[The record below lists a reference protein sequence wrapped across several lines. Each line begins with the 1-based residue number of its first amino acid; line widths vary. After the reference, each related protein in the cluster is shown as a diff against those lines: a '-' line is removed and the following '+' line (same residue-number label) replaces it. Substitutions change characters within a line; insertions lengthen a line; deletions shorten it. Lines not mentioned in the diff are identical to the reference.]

1 MDELDRIA
9 RHIDIDADAERVWGL
24 VSRPGWWINEGQ
36 ILGNQVLER
45 REDHDV
51 VHDPVHGDFRIRT
64 ELLDPPRYAA
74 FRWLPQDGD
83 DVLAGASTLVEFR
96 IEDRQGGVR
105 LSVVESGFSTLSE
118 NREVWMAAREEN
130 TQGWEGELAAAG
142 THLDPV
148 AVTRSVHVAVPPDR
162 VWPLL
167 VDGDQL
173 ALWYAFGGADV
184 DATPGGAVELRWE
197 EHGAFRGRVV
207 EVVPHELF
215 SFRLAVQP
223 DTDPGD
229 GKATLVELALR
240 PSGEGGTLL
249 TVRQTGYPGLD
260 PALGAAA
267 ALADQD
273 RDGWEAGLGLLVG
286 LVDTPAEAGTR

>member
-1 MDELDRIA
+1 M
-9 RHIDIDADAERVWGL
+9 
-24 VSRPGWWINEGQ
+24 
-36 ILGNQVLER
+36 
-45 REDHDV
+45 
-51 VHDPVHGDFRIRT
+51 HGDFRIRT

-83 DVLAGASTLVEFR
+83 DVLPDASTLVEFR

-118 NREVWMAAREEN
+118 DRETWLKAREEN
-130 TQGWEGELAAAG
+130 VEGWRIELGSRGHPPRPGDGHPLRARRGAAGPGLAAAG
-142 THLDPV
+142 GRRPARPAGTPS
-148 AVTRSVHVAVPPDR
+148 AAPTSTP
-162 VWPLL
+162 
-167 VDGDQL
+167 
-173 ALWYAFGGADV
+173 
-184 DATPGGAVELRWE
+184 TPGGAVELRWE

-223 DTDPGD
+223 DADPGD
-229 GKATLVELALR
+229 GTATLVELSLR

-249 TVRQTGYPGLD
+249 TVRQTGYPELD
-260 PALGAAA
+260 PGLGAAA

-286 LVDTPAEAGTR
+286 LVDTPAEAGSR